1 MALMMTKHFLNLK
14 DLPSDEI
21 KSIVSNAL
29 EMKKNSASNLKLQG
43 KYLGLIFEKSST
55 RTRISF
61 EVAMNQLGG
70 KASFL
75 SVNDLQLGRGEPVSD
90 TSKVISSMADALV
103 LRTLK
108 HQTLEEFARNSRIP
122 IINGLTDLS
131 HPCQLLADI
140 LTFQEHRGSIENKK
154 VCWVGDFN
162 NVCFSYVE
170 AAEIFGFNL
179 EIVCPD
185 KYLPANLDLPN
196 NVNVSN
202 NLISGLQGSD
212 LVTTDVWVSMGDES
226 DSAERIKEFS
236 TFQISPETME
246 EANSEAIF
254 LHCLPAVRGQEVSR
268 DMLDHP
274 RSKVWDQAENR
285 LHAQKSLLVH
295 LLT

>member
-1 MALMMTKHFLNLK
+1 MTKHFLNLK

-75 SVNDLQLGRGEPVSD
+75 SVNDLQLGRGEPISD

-108 HQTLEEFARNSRIP
+108 HQTLEEFASNSRIP

-196 NVNVSN
+196 KVTVSN
-202 NLISGLQGSD
+202 SLTSGLQGSD

-226 DSAERIKEFS
+226 DSADRIKEFS

-246 EANSEAIF
+246 QANAEAIF

-268 DMLDHP
+268 DMLDDP

>member
-1 MALMMTKHFLNLK
+1 MTKHFLNLK

-21 KSIVSNAL
+21 KSIVSSAL

-75 SVNDLQLGRGEPVSD
+75 SVNDLQLGRGEPISD

>member
-1 MALMMTKHFLNLK
+1 MTKHFLNLK

-75 SVNDLQLGRGEPVSD
+75 SVNDLQLGRGEPISD